1 MAYKPKVT
9 GRKARAMTEGIV
21 HHAHGTQDEL
31 TKIMRLI
38 ITKDFDEALL
48 RLTYAQQYNQIVL
61 QEAMQLNKLQEAA
74 AKRKGEEAE

>member
-1 MAYKPKVT
+1 
-9 GRKARAMTEGIV
+9 MTEGIV